1 MTFNFSFEASPT
13 GSQFIA
19 GRSFIKGVM
28 GPVGGG
34 KSTIA
39 FFELLSRAFS
49 QEPYNGVRRTKFI
62 VLRNTM
68 AQLKATVKP
77 LIDQWMVQMPPSPMG
92 QWRLTDMTFEIRARL
107 PDQTVLHTEFVLMAA
122 DTPDDVRR
130 LLSVE
135 CSAAWVEEAREVDP
149 EVFAGLQGRTARFP
163 NRASGGVTY
172 PGVIFS
178 TNPPPLGGFWHE
190 LITRPPKNTQIFI
203 QPSALLEDGS
213 INPEAENLKHLDPDY
228 YDNLVAANTDAWVD
242 VYLRNNFGPGN
253 MGQPV
258 FKASFRRDFH
268 VSKSPLNAVTQS
280 TSPLIVGMDNGLQA
294 AATIMQRDARGRV
307 NVLDVCYV
315 PEEQTMGVES
325 FLERKLVPLLKENY
339 PFKPE
344 NVVFLLDPACFQR
357 SQVDEKT
364 IAQAVM
370 NYGFTV
376 RKAPTNDPERRISAV
391 EALFSRQIDGA
402 AAILIDQRCSYL
414 IEALEWGYRYKV
426 TKSGE
431 TTLTPEKSHHSHLA
445 DSMQYAALHYS
456 MEAMGQH
463 YSMSRGAR
471 EIQRRNYAYT

>member
-1 MTFNFSFEASPT
+1 MSYNFSFEASPT
-13 GSQFIA
+13 GSQFLA
-19 GRSFIKGVM
+19 DRSFIKGIM

-39 FFELLSRAFS
+39 FFDLLTRAFG
-49 QEPYNGVRRTKFI
+49 QTPHNGVRRTKFI

-77 LIDQWMVQMPPSPMG
+77 LIDQWMVTMPPSPMG
-92 QWRLTDMTFEIRARL
+92 QWRLTDMTFEIKAKL
-107 PDQTVLHTEFVLMAA
+107 PDNTTLHTEFVLMAA

-178 TNPPPLGGFWHE
+178 TNPPPLGGFWHS
-190 LITRPPKNTQIFI
+190 LITKPASNTKIYI
-203 QPSALLEDGS
+203 QPSALLADGA

-242 VYLRNNFGPGN
+242 VYLRNNYGPGN

-258 FKASFRRDFH
+258 FKASFKRDFH
-268 VSKSPLNAVTQS
+268 VAKSPLSAVTQS
-280 TSPLIVGMDNGLQA
+280 LNPLVVGMDNGLQA
-294 AATIMQRDARGRV
+294 AATITQRDARGRV
-307 NVLDVCYV
+307 NILAVCYV

-325 FLERKLVPLLKENY
+325 FLERQLVPLLREKY

-344 NVVFLLDPACFQR
+344 NVIFMLDPACFQR

-370 NYGFTV
+370 NYGYTV
-376 RKAPTNDPERRISAV
+376 RKAPSNDPERRISAV
-391 EALFSRQIDGA
+391 EALLSKQVDGA
-402 AAILIDQRCSYL
+402 AALLIDPSCSYL
-414 IEALEWGYRYKV
+414 VEALEWGYRYK
-426 TKSGE
+426 TTASGS

-445 DSMQYAALHYS
+445 DSMQYAAMHYS
-456 MEAMGQH
+456 LEATGQH
-463 YSMSRGAR
+463 YQNQRGAR
-471 EIQRRNYAYT
+471 EVKRHNYLYA